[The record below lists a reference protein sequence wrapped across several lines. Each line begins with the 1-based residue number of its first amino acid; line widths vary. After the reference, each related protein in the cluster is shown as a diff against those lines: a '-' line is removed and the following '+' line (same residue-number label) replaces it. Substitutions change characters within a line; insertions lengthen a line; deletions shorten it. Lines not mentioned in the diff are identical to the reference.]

1 MDPDNQS
8 DAGLL
13 AAFAAGARR
22 HPGVSVPL
30 CAAALV
36 AGLGFSVSAYTFAS
50 MVAQSEELHVPTD
63 FVPMSSRVEMVGRGI
78 IITGLLGVIGL
89 VVILLLDLLARRFRN
104 QHPGGSD
111 RALRRWLAE
120 RGPGFE
126 LSARAAGLVAV
137 AAALAMVWLNA
148 IALAAFIWT
157 PNPISAG
164 WVVADTFGTKTPV
177 LALENEKGELLLRPL
192 RDLGGG
198 RLGACGPVTRSAEAD
213 AVDLRYDEDLGRL
226 VELSDC

>member
-1 MDPDNQS
+1 M
-8 DAGLL
+8 
-13 AAFAAGARR
+13 
-22 HPGVSVPL
+22 PL

-50 MVAQSEELHVPTD
+50 MIAQSEELHVPTN

-78 IITGLLGVIGL
+78 IITGLLGVIGFL
-89 VVILLLDLLARRFRN
+89 VIVLLGLLARRFRN
-104 QHPGGSD
+104 QHPGRND
-111 RALRRWLAE
+111 RALGRWLAK

-137 AAALAMVWLNA
+137 AAALTMVWLNS

-177 LALENEKGELLLRPL
+177 LVLENENGALLLRPL

-198 RLGACGPVTRSAEAD
+198 RLAACGPVTRSAEAD
-213 AVDLRYDEDLGRL
+213 DVELRYDEDLGRL
-226 VELSDC
+226 VDLDGCS